1 MTSTAMAIVSRGLA
15 VHRSRMVER
24 PSESTPITGRQRYD
38 PYHERCP
45 VHTVWQLWHRYA
57 EEESPLTSTA
67 AEDSM
72 AEGRLM
78 QDAIR
83 VAIIHRNRLF
93 REGLAFALS
102 QQHDIT
108 VVTCSDEPCH
118 ALAEIGRLCPHVMIL
133 DFSQQGRNGLQEARQ
148 FHEACPAA
156 KLLMMGLTESESDV
170 LACIEA
176 GAAGLLQREASLEEL
191 LQSIRAVVAGEAL
204 CPPKIVSLLFSQ
216 IAAGAHT
223 RTRVQLSKLP
233 HLPTSRDK
241 CSP

>member
-1 MTSTAMAIVSRGLA
+1 
-15 VHRSRMVER
+15 
-24 PSESTPITGRQRYD
+24 
-38 PYHERCP
+38 
-45 VHTVWQLWHRYA
+45 
-57 EEESPLTSTA
+57 
-67 AEDSM
+67 M
-72 AEGRLM
+72 AEGTLM
-78 QDAIR
+78 QNAIR
-83 VAIIHRNRLF
+83 IAIIHRNRLF

-108 VVTCSDEPCH
+108 AATCIDEPCR
-118 ALAEIGRLCPHVMIL
+118 ALAEIGSLCPHVIIL

-148 FHEACPAA
+148 LHEACPAA

-216 IAAGAHT
+216 IAEGAHA
-223 RTRVQLSKLP
+223 RKRVQHLNVP
-233 HLPTSRDK
+233 HLTSRERQILALIEERYSNK
-241 CSP
+241 EIAVHLHIEIQTVKNHVHNILEKLQLHSRREAASYARERGMLGRVH